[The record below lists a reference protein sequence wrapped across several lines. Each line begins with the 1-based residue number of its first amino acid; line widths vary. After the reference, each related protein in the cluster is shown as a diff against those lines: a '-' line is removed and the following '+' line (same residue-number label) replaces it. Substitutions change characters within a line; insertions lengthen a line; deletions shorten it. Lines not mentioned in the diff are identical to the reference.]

1 MGKVRPAYI
10 KNLARQIVK
19 DYKPYLSTD
28 FEENKKIIPQIV
40 EFQSKRYRNRVVG
53 YVTRLMKLAA
63 KEEKLLEETAR
74 EEF

>member
-40 EFQSKRYRNRVVG
+40 EFQTKRYRNRVVG